1 MGIPGGRWILMS
13 WTRERLRVRA
23 EVLKNEP
30 SVRETRLLRKKL
42 GNEMAN
48 LFFDAC
54 EAHPQLV
61 MAMSGV
67 YLEDWVPRDAY

>member
-1 MGIPGGRWILMS
+1 MMGILGGRWIRVS
-13 WTRERLRVRA
+13 WTRERLKVRA

-30 SVRETRLLRKKL
+30 LIQGTLLLRKKL

-48 LFFDAC
+48 VFFDAC

-61 MAMSGV
+61 MAMSGT
-67 YLEDWVPRDAY
+67 YLEDWVPRDG